1 MIGKKCCGNRH
12 LDAIC
17 LGVCGFGQ
25 FVNQCFV
32 SPTNTL
38 WLKWAAR
45 RHAGRKWIFALLDK
59 KNSQIQTVSMMTNYK
74 SLTWNCKESLHVF
87 FGWIWP
93 VCSEDAGWHA
103 HVSIT
108 WRWACAHESVNVS
121 IDERAHCCTL
131 RARSCARSRF
141 SQWRT
146 AKDNMSYE
154 ISEHNQFDMLLSM
167 GNNKIV
173 KEKCLSSPTLPYNVS
188 PGLQWFQLLPVKI
201 VKKRLQVRK
210 YQHIETSGW
219 KINIFF
225 WNGDYM
231 ARYS

>member
-1 MIGKKCCGNRH
+1 MKREKERARKTLWYAEQTIVFFFCGLKGLMIGKKCCGNRH

-59 KNSQIQTVSMMTNYK
+59 KNNQIQTVSMMTNYK

-93 VCSEDAGWHA
+93 LCENQSCFNMRTIFAAFVRRTPVGMHMFQSHGVGHA
-103 HVSIT
+103 HM
-108 WRWACAHESVNVS
+108 
-121 IDERAHCCTL
+121 RAWT
-131 RARSCARSRF
+131 F
-141 SQWRT
+141 QWRT
-146 AKDNMSYE
+146 RALLYVACKIMRTKSFQSMTH
-154 ISEHNQFDMLLSM
+154 SEGQHVLWNFWTQPIWHVV
-167 GNNKIV
+167 GNG
-173 KEKCLSSPTLPYNVS
+173 E
-188 PGLQWFQLLPVKI
+188 Q
-201 VKKRLQVRK
+201 
-210 YQHIETSGW
+210 
-219 KINIFF
+219 
-225 WNGDYM
+225 
-231 ARYS
+231 

>member
-59 KNSQIQTVSMMTNYK
+59 KNNQIQTVSMMTNYK

-93 VCSEDAGWHA
+93 LCENQSCFNMRTIFAAFVRRTPVGMHMFQSHGVGHA
-103 HVSIT
+103 HMRAWTFQSTNARIAV
-108 WRWACAHESVNVS
+108 RCVQDHAHEVFSVN
-121 IDERAHCCTL
+121 DAQRRTTCPMKFLNTTNLTCCWQWGTIKSW
-131 RARSCARSRF
+131 RKSACRHQR
-141 SQWRT
+141 WRT
-146 AKDNMSYE
+146 
-154 ISEHNQFDMLLSM
+154 
-167 GNNKIV
+167 
-173 KEKCLSSPTLPYNVS
+173 TLAPAFSGFNCC
-188 PGLQWFQLLPVKI
+188 QWK
-201 VKKRLQVRK
+201 
-210 YQHIETSGW
+210 
-219 KINIFF
+219 
-225 WNGDYM
+225 
-231 ARYS
+231 